1 MSRDTAANIANY
13 PNLKQ
18 IIRQST
24 NYRFKTPKR
33 SYNNAVNDILIPKSP
48 LRKPYITPT
57 NEQMDASINE
67 YADLYSNRKLHDKRT
82 NLSDSKSIDTE
93 KEYIDE

>member
-1 MSRDTAANIANY
+1 MSRDTAANIANF

-33 SYNNAVNDILIPKSP
+33 SFNYVNDILYPKSP

-57 NEQMDASINE
+57 SGYTEPSINE

-82 NLSDSKSIDTE
+82 DITNLSDS
-93 KEYIDE
+93 

>member
-1 MSRDTAANIANY
+1 MSRDTAANIANF

-33 SYNNAVNDILIPKSP
+33 SYNPVNDIFIPKSP

-57 NEQMDASINE
+57 NEHLTPSINE